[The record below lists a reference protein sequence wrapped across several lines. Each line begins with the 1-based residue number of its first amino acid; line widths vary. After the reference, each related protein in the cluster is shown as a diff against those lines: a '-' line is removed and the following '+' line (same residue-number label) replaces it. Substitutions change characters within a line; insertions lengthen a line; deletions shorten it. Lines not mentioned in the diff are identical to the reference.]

1 MRKNREGVVCLPQH
15 YLGQIKSL
23 LDTPRCGTAI
33 LSAIELS
40 PPLE

>member
-23 LDTPRCGTAI
+23 LDTLRCGTGVSF
-33 LSAIELS
+33 LQIELCH
-40 PPLE
+40 PH